1 MLNECENKTIT
12 KNNNNNNLNKMF
24 TYLSERISQR
34 AAVYTGFGCATKVI
48 ENAIQ
53 LLLMHFW
60 MTFSTLFRSY
70 VYIYG
75 SFSTL
80 LYYLIMQTN
89 CEEWKQREIER
100 GGGDLREEREWNHR
114 PHHNSVVYELFIPT
128 TVQLNGYP
136 FQRTWVGIAFKLSV
150 QIDSCPFCFCTCKIF

>member
-1 MLNECENKTIT
+1 
-12 KNNNNNNLNKMF
+12 
-24 TYLSERISQR
+24 
-34 AAVYTGFGCATKVI
+34 
-48 ENAIQ
+48 
-53 LLLMHFW
+53 

-100 GGGDLREEREWNHR
+100 GGGGFARGKRME
-114 PHHNSVVYELFIPT
+114 SPT
-128 TVQLNGYP
+128 P
-136 FQRTWVGIAFKLSV
+136 
-150 QIDSCPFCFCTCKIF
+150 P